1 MSSLFLKIV
10 KYFYR
15 PNSSIMDAN
24 GENNLKIAKM
34 CGNCGKVEKSELR
47 DLTEQLPSDKKQS
60 TFFRIESVKFFA
72 VYVLK

>member
-1 MSSLFLKIV
+1 
-10 KYFYR
+10 
-15 PNSSIMDAN
+15 MDAN

-47 DLTEQLPSDKKQS
+47 HLTEQLPSDKKQI

-72 VYVLK
+72 GTCK